1 MGRLFTSMTRG
12 KKKIFAGTALLV
24 AGVFLTLPII
34 LSVTALASGGGG
46 SAGGPPPE
54 VLEQRKAAAAAAAEA
69 GESVEGEAVKIET
82 GRDVYYKTEGPAIGM
97 PAPITA
103 DNETFY
109 PRYNFESR
117 VLLWV
122 ANQQHLYYGS
132 FVLAVPIFCMCIEFA
147 GMISK
152 DKAMAK
158 KYDQLAYDFIRISL
172 TAYSLT
178 AILGGILIFT
188 FLTLYPAFFGYLSG
202 IFRPVMHIYALT
214 FVAESGVLYIYYYG
228 WDKMREG
235 VLKWVHLSMC
245 VILNVIGTV
254 LMFLANSW
262 IAFMMSPAG
271 VDEQGRYLGNIW
283 HVLHTAL
290 WNPLNVHRILGN
302 MAFGGGVVAAYA
314 AYRFLSSTT
323 DEERAH
329 YDWMGYIAMSLGVAF
344 LIPLPFAGYWLMRE
358 VYAYRQQMGITLMGG
373 LLAWLFIIQ
382 ATMIGILFLTT
393 NYYLWQ
399 ALGRMTG
406 GERFQKYIKYL
417 VFILVVGLLVFITP
431 HTIVMSPA
439 ELKAMGGQQHPVLGN
454 YGVMS
459 AKNGGINAIIMTTIL
474 SFIWYQRGNKVP
486 TVSWSKFGN
495 IFMGCFFVVAQVNNI
510 ALAVYGYFIP
520 ANVRIGLSVP
530 QVAGTLSCL
539 LLMTPLNLAMLKG
552 GRELG
557 PIRWGQIPPRSQ
569 YAIIMLATAFTWMMG
584 LMGYIRSSVRLF
596 WHVNEVMR
604 DNSPWAYTHTIGFAA
619 NVISFNVLFFWIS
632 IMFVFWLGTLG
643 AKKVVITGPVSAPIP
658 AGVSPQPATG
668 H

>member
-1 MGRLFTSMTRG
+1 MGRMFNPMARG
-12 KKKIFAGTALLV
+12 RKKFLAVTALLV

-34 LSVTALASGGGG
+34 LSVTVLASGSGG
-46 SAGGPPPE
+46 SAGGPPAE
-54 VLEQRKAAAAAAAEA
+54 VLAERAAAAAEGG
-69 GESVEGEAVKIET
+69 GEVEGEVEAIEMGRDIYYKIE
-82 GRDVYYKTEGPAIGM
+82 GPVVGM
-97 PAPITA
+97 PAPVTE

-152 DKAMAK
+152 DKTMAK

-178 AILGGILIFT
+178 AILGAILIFS
-188 FLTLYPAFFGYLSG
+188 FLTLYPSFFGYLSS

-214 FVAESGVLYIYYYG
+214 FVAESATLYVYYYG

-235 VLKWVHLSMC
+235 VLKWVHLSMS
-245 VILNVIGTV
+245 VVLNVIGTT
-254 LMFLANSW
+254 LMMLANSW

-283 HVLHTAL
+283 HVIHTAL
-290 WNPLNVHRILGN
+290 WNPLNIHRILGN

-314 AYRFLSSTT
+314 AYRFLSSET

-495 IFMGCFFVVAQVNNI
+495 IFMGCFFVVAQLNNI
-510 ALAVYGYFIP
+510 WLACYGYFIP

-539 LLMTPLNLAMLKG
+539 FLMTPLNLAMLKG

-557 PIRWGQIPPRSQ
+557 PIRWGKIAPRSQ

-619 NVISFNVLFFWIS
+619 NVISFNVLFFWTT
-632 IMFVFWLGTLG
+632 IMFVFWMGSLGT
-643 AKKVVITGPVSAPIP
+643 KKAPVKDKVPAPIP
-658 AGVSPQPATG
+658 GVVSPQPATG
-668 H
+668 R

>member
-1 MGRLFTSMTRG
+1 MGRLFIQMTRG
-12 KKKIFAGTALLV
+12 KKKLFAAMALMVMGGL
-24 AGVFLTLPII
+24 LLLPIF
-34 LSVTALASGGGG
+34 LSVTAVASGGGAP
-46 SAGGPPPE
+46 AGGPPAD
-54 VLEQRKAAAAAAAEA
+54 VVAAQKEGA
-69 GESVEGEAVKIET
+69 EGEEKKVEM

-147 GMISK
+147 GMVSK

-158 KYDQLAYDFIRISL
+158 KYDQLAYDFIKISL

-202 IFRPVMHIYALT
+202 IFRPVMHIYALM
-214 FVAESGVLYIYYYG
+214 FVAESGTLYIYYYG

-235 VLKWVHLSMC
+235 VMKWVHLSMS

-262 IAFMMSPAG
+262 IGFMMSPAG

-314 AYRFLSSTT
+314 AYRFLSSKT

-417 VFILVVGLLVFITP
+417 VFILVCGLLVFITP
-431 HTIVMSPA
+431 HTIVMTPA

-474 SFIWYQRGNKVP
+474 SFIWYQRGNRVP
-486 TVSWSKFGN
+486 TVSWAKFGN
-495 IFMGCFFVVAQVNNI
+495 IFMGCFFIIGQLNNI
-510 ALAVYGYFIP
+510 WLACYGYFIP

-552 GRELG
+552 ARPLG
-557 PIRWGQIPPRSQ
+557 PIQWGKIAPRSQ
-569 YAIIMLATAFTWMMG
+569 YALIMLATAFTWMMG

-643 AKKVVITGPVSAPIP
+643 AKKVPVPST
-658 AGVSPQPATG
+658 AGQPVPSPQPATG